1 MEIRVRPLNKGETFA
16 CSIKKAKNIF
26 KSTDVV
32 LNFAFATRQYGLYNI
47 YSKKNNN
54 RVVAS
59 MHMYNEQKR
68 VLLNFYALKQDIF
81 TETLKEEFENNFLVK
96 FYDFYQS
103 LQIDKNLIS
112 KDHLMLVELNNGELR
127 MYEKY

>member
-1 MEIRVRPLNKGETFA
+1 MEVRIRPLNKGETFA
-16 CSIKKAKNIF
+16 CSIRKAKKLF
-26 KSTDVV
+26 KDTDVI

-47 YSKKNNN
+47 YSRKNNN
-54 RVVAS
+54 RIIAS

-81 TETLKEEFENNFLVK
+81 TEALKEEFENNFLIK

-103 LQIDKNLIS
+103 LQNAKILIPQE
-112 KDHLMLVELNNGELR
+112 HLMLAELDNGTL
-127 MYEKY
+127 KISIK

>member
-1 MEIRVRPLNKGETFA
+1 MEVRIRPLNKGETFA
-16 CSIKKAKNIF
+16 CSIRKAKKLF
-26 KSTDVV
+26 KDTDVI

-47 YSKKNNN
+47 YSRKNNN
-54 RVVAS
+54 RIIAS

-81 TETLKEEFENNFLVK
+81 TEALKEEFENNFLIK

-103 LQIDKNLIS
+103 LQNAKILIPQE
-112 KDHLMLVELNNGELR
+112 HLMLAELDNETL
-127 MYEKY
+127 KISIK